1 MNKIEIKSYLRDVYG
16 VKVDAVSTQ
25 VVLGES
31 VVVATVTAWACG
43 GGGWLLNC
51 TLHCSV
57 GRPGVFS
64 SRSYRRSLTYLS
76 LHYLRLCRNPQ
87 DFTDS
92 GTGRPWR
99 WIGQQIQDA
108 RLQDRLCDAGACLW
122 SPHFF
127 TSTPG
132 WCACRADCLLPFCVY
147 TSCWVYF
154 LVEIFCF
161 SLNCSASQLFLESS
175 PHCLPK
181 TRGFVHS
188 CIRPHTRRFLQA
200 EEEEPFVYPDLFPDD
215 EDEGKG
221 TTGGASA

>member
-1 MNKIEIKSYLRDVYG
+1 VVPGGRGAGSANKFKTPDYKI
-16 VKVDAVSTQ
+16 AF
-25 VVLGES
+25 
-31 VVVATVTAWACG
+31 VTLVRAFG
-43 GGGWLLNC
+43 LL
-51 TLHCSV
+51 T
-57 GRPGVFS
+57 FS
-64 SRSYRRSLTYLS
+64 
-76 LHYLRLCRNPQ
+76 P
-87 DFTDS
+87 
-92 GTGRPWR
+92 
-99 WIGQQIQDA
+99 A
-108 RLQDRLCDAGACLW
+108 RLAGVLA
-122 SPHFF
+122 
-127 TSTPG
+127 G
-132 WCACRADCLLPFCVY
+132 ADCLLPFCVY